1 MPNKVA
7 VITGASRGIG
17 KACALHLAKA
27 GYDIALCART
37 EKEGTVFEHSST
49 IKKSDKRAL
58 PGSLESTATE
68 IRALGRKALPIRA
81 DLLKSEDVERI
92 AETTLKEWGRID
104 VLMNNARYVGPGHM
118 DPLMDTPM
126 QEIRNH
132 FQCNYFAAMHLIKLF
147 VPAMIKQGG
156 GIIIQ
161 ITAGSALIEPR
172 APIGKGGFGLAYATS
187 KAATTRALPGLAKE
201 LRDHNIAVIGL
212 EPGSVLTERIAQPG
226 YLEEFGFSNRV
237 PMEVPAAVCTY
248 LVTHPYP
255 MRFSGIAVQAPSFV
269 VEHNLIDPAL
279 LPPSHGPE
287 SWGLPPLR

>member
-7 VITGASRGIG
+7 LITGASRGIG

-27 GYDIALCART
+27 GYDIAFCART
-37 EKEGTVFEHSST
+37 EKEGTIFEHSST

-58 PGSLESTATE
+58 PGSLETTVAE
-68 IRALGRKALPIRA
+68 LKALGRRALPITA
-81 DLLKSEDVERI
+81 DLLKPADVQRI
-92 AETTLKEWGRID
+92 VATTLKEWGRID

-126 QEIRNH
+126 DEIRNH
-132 FQCNYFAAMHLIKLF
+132 FQVNFFAAMELIKLT
-147 VPAMIKQGG
+147 VPAMQKQGG

-161 ITAGSALIEPR
+161 ITAGSALVEPR

-201 LRDHNIAVIGL
+201 LRDYNIAVIGL

-255 MRFSGIAVQAPSFV
+255 MKFSGLAVQAPTFV
-269 VEHNLIDPAL
+269 VEHNLIDPAT
-279 LPPSHGPE
+279 LPPSLGPD
-287 SWGLPPLR
+287 SWGLPPAR